1 MNIMHIRKGISMN
14 YTKLLLSILPAQKK
28 VILKTKTSDE
38 LMAYAEEQG
47 INMEPEQ
54 AKMIIA
60 KIKQFKNELTEEDM
74 SYANAHI
81 TSEPPCR
88 YCGSGQMELSA
99 DSYSIYLTCSGCKC
113 NIIEI

>member
-1 MNIMHIRKGISMN
+1 MN

-28 VILKTKTSDE
+28 AILKIKTFDE
-38 LMAYAEEQG
+38 LMAYAQEQN
-47 INMEPEQ
+47 INMEQEQ
-54 AKMIIA
+54 AHMIIA
-60 KIKQFKNELTEEDM
+60 KIRQFKNELTEEDM
-74 SYANAHI
+74 SYANARL

-88 YCGSGQMELSA
+88 YCGSGHMELSA